1 MMGLGFAVILFLPV
15 AAFVADMWWDTAGRA
30 LYRRRPARLP
40 TGWRWVPT
48 DKGASLVDRVGGAER
63 GFVQRVGSGC
73 WATSRG
79 TVEGDMIDAMRHV
92 EHELQVLGWE
102 SE

>member
-1 MMGLGFAVILFLPV
+1 MNWLTAVPLTLIAPV
-15 AAFVADMWWDTAGRA
+15 LWLLWWDTAGRDI
-30 LYRRRPARLP
+30 YRRRPAQLP

-48 DKGASLVDRVGGAER
+48 DKGAGLVDRVGGAER
-63 GFVQRVGSGC
+63 GFVQRVGREC

-102 SE
+102 GE